1 VLRID
6 HVVLAVRDLEAT
18 GKRFFDEHG
27 LASVPGGRHAA
38 WGTANRVIPLGEDYV
53 ELLGVVEP
61 EVAERSPFG
70 RFMLSHTAG
79 GDVNH
84 RWLTV
89 SLADTDLEGT
99 AARLGLE
106 VVTGTRTRP
115 DGREIRWRSA
125 GLEDP
130 KRDPW
135 LPFFVAWEVPP
146 GLHPGRTPA
155 EHRVGALGIARVEMA
170 GDQDRLREWVG
181 GADLPIRIVP
191 GEPGV
196 RAVVLATGDDAELV
210 LR

>member
-1 VLRID
+1 MLTVD

-18 GKRFFDEHG
+18 AGRLFDELG
-27 LASVPGGRHAA
+27 LASVPGGRHVA
-38 WGTANRVIPLGEDYV
+38 WGTANRVIPLGDDYV

-70 RFMLSHTAG
+70 RFMLGHAAG
-79 GDVNH
+79 GD
-84 RWLTV
+84 RWFTV
-89 SLADTDLEGT
+89 CLADTDLDGT

-130 KRDPW
+130 KRDVW
-135 LPFFVAWEVPP
+135 LPFFIAWDVPP
-146 GLHPGRTPA
+146 RLHPGRTPV
-155 EHRVGALGIARVEMA
+155 EHRVGARGIARVEMA
-170 GDQDRLREWVG
+170 GDEDRLREWVG

-191 GEPGV
+191 GEPGM
-196 RAVVLATGDDAELV
+196 RAVVLASDDGAELV